1 MKLARRL
8 QAIKPSATLALNA
21 RAKALA
27 AKGEDV
33 VVLAAGEPDFD
44 TPEFVKQAAIDALRS
59 GFTKYTATAGMP
71 ELREA
76 VCRKLEKDNALK
88 FTPDQVVVTA
98 GGKQSLYNAFQA
110 LLDDGDEVIIFSPY
124 WVSYPDMV
132 HLAGG
137 KPVIVPTREEDGYAP
152 DPEAI
157 RKALTPRTRAIVLNS
172 PANPTGAVYS
182 RATLEGI
189 AAAVRDHDCLLI
201 SDDMYEKLLYTGE
214 FLNIGNVAPDL
225 VPRLLVSNGLSKS
238 HAMTGWR
245 LGYAAGPKALI
256 SGMQLV
262 QDQSTSNAS
271 SITQKAALAALNG
284 PTDTITAM
292 VNEYRERRDLFV
304 AGLNAIEG
312 IRCRLPEGAFYAM
325 ADVRALLGRSY
336 KGTVLT
342 TSLQLS
348 EALLNDFLVAAVPGD
363 PFGAPGY
370 IRMSFVTSREVLQ
383 KGLKRLREFVAALQ
397 SV

>member
-27 AKGEDV
+27 ASGKDV

-44 TPEFVKQAAIDALRS
+44 TPEFVKQAAIDALRT

-76 VCRKLEKDNALK
+76 VCRKLERDNGLK
-88 FTPDQVVVTA
+88 YAVDQVVVTA
-98 GGKQSLYNAFQA
+98 GGKQSLYNCFQA
-110 LLDDGDEVIIFSPY
+110 LLDEGDEVIIFAPY

-137 KPVIVPTREEDGYAP
+137 TPVIVPTREEDGYAP
-152 DPEAI
+152 DPAAI
-157 RKALTPRTRAIVLNS
+157 KKALTPRTRAIVLNS

-189 AAAVRDHDCLLI
+189 ADAVRGHDCI
-201 SDDMYEKLLYTGE
+201 IVTDDMYEKLLYTGE
-214 FLNIGNVAPDL
+214 PFLNLGNVAPDL
-225 VPRLLVSNGLSKS
+225 VPRLLLSNGLSKS

-256 SGMQLV
+256 TGMQLV

-304 AGLNAIEG
+304 AGLNAIPG

-325 ADVRALLGRSY
+325 ADVRGLLGKTY
-336 KGTVLT
+336 KGKPLT
-342 TSLQLS
+342 DSLQLS

-383 KGLKRLREFVAALQ
+383 KGLTRLRDFVAALG
-397 SV
+397 

>member
-27 AKGEDV
+27 ASGKDV

-44 TPEFVKQAAIDALRS
+44 TPEFVKQAAIDALRT

-76 VCRKLEKDNALK
+76 VCRKLEKDNGLK
-88 FTPDQVVVTA
+88 YAVDQVVVTA
-98 GGKQSLYNAFQA
+98 GGKQSLYNCFQA
-110 LLDDGDEVIIFSPY
+110 LLDEGDEVIIFAPY

-137 KPVIVPTREEDGYAP
+137 TPVIVPTREEDGYAP
-152 DPEAI
+152 DPAAI
-157 RKALTPRTRAIVLNS
+157 KKALTPRTRAIVLNS

-189 AAAVRDHDCLLI
+189 ADAVRGHDCI
-201 SDDMYEKLLYTGE
+201 IVTDDMYEKLLYTGE
-214 FLNIGNVAPDL
+214 PFLNLGNVAPDL
-225 VPRLLVSNGLSKS
+225 VPRLLLSNGLSKS

-256 SGMQLV
+256 TGMQLV

-304 AGLNAIEG
+304 AGLNAIPG

-325 ADVRALLGRSY
+325 ADVRGLMGKTY
-336 KGTVLT
+336 KGKPLT
-342 TSLQLS
+342 DSLQLS

-383 KGLKRLREFVAALQ
+383 KGLTRLRDFVAALG
-397 SV
+397 

>member
-27 AKGEDV
+27 ASGKDV

-44 TPEFVKQAAIDALRS
+44 TPEFVKQAAIEALRT

-76 VCRKLEKDNALK
+76 VCRKLEKDNGLK
-88 FTPDQVVVTA
+88 YAPEQVVVTA
-98 GGKQSLYNAFQA
+98 GGKQSLYNCFQA
-110 LLDDGDEVIIFSPY
+110 LLDEGDEVIIFAPY

-137 KPVIVPTREEDGYAP
+137 TPVIVPTREEDGYAP
-152 DPEAI
+152 DPAAI
-157 RKALTPRTRAIVLNS
+157 KKALTPRTRAIILNS

-189 AAAVRDHDCLLI
+189 ADAVRGHDCFI
-201 SDDMYEKLLYTGE
+201 VTDDMYEKLLYTGE
-214 FLNIGNVAPDL
+214 PFLNLGNVAPDL

-238 HAMTGWR
+238 YAMTGWR

-304 AGLNAIEG
+304 AGLNAIPG

-325 ADVRALLGRSY
+325 ADVRGLLGKTY
-336 KGTVLT
+336 KGKPLT
-342 TSLQLS
+342 DSLQLS

-383 KGLKRLREFVAALQ
+383 KGLTRLRDFVAALG
-397 SV
+397 

>member
-27 AKGEDV
+27 ASGKDV

-44 TPEFVKQAAIDALRS
+44 TPEFVKQAAIEALRT

-76 VCRKLEKDNALK
+76 VCRKLEKDNGLK
-88 FTPDQVVVTA
+88 YAPDQVVVTA
-98 GGKQSLYNAFQA
+98 GGKQSLYNCFQA
-110 LLDDGDEVIIFSPY
+110 LLDEGDEVIVFAPY

-137 KPVIVPTREEDGYAP
+137 TPVIVPTREEDGYAP
-152 DPEAI
+152 DPAAI
-157 RKALTPRTRAIVLNS
+157 KKALTPRTRAIILNS

-189 AAAVRDHDCLLI
+189 ADAVRGHDCI
-201 SDDMYEKLLYTGE
+201 IVTDDMYEKLLYTE
-214 FLNIGNVAPDL
+214 EPFLNLGNVAPDL

-284 PTDTITAM
+284 PSDTITAM
-292 VNEYRERRDLFV
+292 VNEYRARRDLFV
-304 AGLNAIEG
+304 AGLNAIPG

-325 ADVRALLGRSY
+325 ADVRGLLGKAY
-336 KGTVLT
+336 KGKPLT
-342 TSLQLS
+342 DSLQLS

-383 KGLKRLREFVAALQ
+383 KGLTRLRDFVAALG
-397 SV
+397 

>member
-8 QAIKPSATLALNA
+8 NAIKPSATLALNA

-27 AKGEDV
+27 ASGKDV

-44 TPEFVKQAAIDALRS
+44 TPEFVKQAAIEALRT

-76 VCRKLEKDNALK
+76 VCRKLEKDNGLK
-88 FTPDQVVVTA
+88 YAPDQVVVTA
-98 GGKQSLYNAFQA
+98 GGKQSLYNCFQA
-110 LLDDGDEVIIFSPY
+110 LLDEGDEVIVFAPY

-137 KPVIVPTREEDGYAP
+137 TPVIVPTREEDGYAP
-152 DPEAI
+152 DPAAI
-157 RKALTPRTRAIVLNS
+157 KRALTPRTRAIVLNS

-189 AAAVRDHDCLLI
+189 ADAVRGHDCILVT
-201 SDDMYEKLLYTGE
+201 DDMYEKLLYTGQP

-304 AGLNAIEG
+304 AGLNAIPG

-325 ADVRALLGRSY
+325 ADVRALLGRTY
-336 KGTVLT
+336 KGKPLT
-342 TSLQLS
+342 DSLQLS
-348 EALLNDFLVAAVPGD
+348 ETLLNDFLVAAVPGD

-383 KGLKRLREFVAALQ
+383 KGLTRLRDFVAALG
-397 SV
+397 

>member
-27 AKGEDV
+27 AGGKDV

-44 TPEFVKQAAIDALRS
+44 TPEFVKQAAIDALRT

-76 VCRKLEKDNALK
+76 VCRKLEKDNGLK
-88 FTPDQVVVTA
+88 YAVDQVVVTA
-98 GGKQSLYNAFQA
+98 GGKQSLYNCFQA
-110 LLDDGDEVIIFSPY
+110 LLDEGDEVIIFAPY

-137 KPVIVPTREEDGYAP
+137 TPVIVPTREEDGYAP
-152 DPEAI
+152 DPAAI
-157 RKALTPRTRAIVLNS
+157 KKALTPRTRAIVLNS

-189 AAAVRDHDCLLI
+189 ADAVRGHDCI
-201 SDDMYEKLLYTGE
+201 IVTDDMYEKLLYTGE
-214 FLNIGNVAPDL
+214 PFLNLGNVAPDL

-304 AGLNAIEG
+304 AGLNAIPG
-312 IRCRLPEGAFYAM
+312 VRCRLPEGAFYAM
-325 ADVRALLGRSY
+325 ADVRGLLGRPY
-336 KGTVLT
+336 KGKPLT
-342 TSLQLS
+342 DSLQLS

-370 IRMSFVTSREVLQ
+370 LRMSFVTSREVLQ
-383 KGLKRLREFVAALQ
+383 KGLTRLRDFVAALG
-397 SV
+397 

>member
-27 AKGEDV
+27 ASGKDV

-44 TPEFVKQAAIDALRS
+44 TPEFVKQAAIDALRT

-76 VCRKLEKDNALK
+76 VCRKLEKDNGLK
-88 FTPDQVVVTA
+88 YAPDQVVVTA
-98 GGKQSLYNAFQA
+98 GGKQSLYNCFQA
-110 LLDDGDEVIIFSPY
+110 LLDEGDEVIVFAPY

-137 KPVIVPTREEDGYAP
+137 TPVIVPTREEDGYAP
-152 DPEAI
+152 DPAAI
-157 RKALTPRTRAIVLNS
+157 KKALTPRTRAIILNS

-189 AAAVRDHDCLLI
+189 ADAVRGHDCI
-201 SDDMYEKLLYTGE
+201 IVTDDMYEKLLYTGE
-214 FLNIGNVAPDL
+214 PFLNLGNVAPDL

-284 PTDTITAM
+284 PSDTITAM
-292 VNEYRERRDLFV
+292 VNEYRARRDLFV
-304 AGLNAIEG
+304 AGLNAIPG

-325 ADVRALLGRSY
+325 ADVRGLLGRTY
-336 KGTVLT
+336 QGKPLT
-342 TSLQLS
+342 DSLQLS

-383 KGLKRLREFVAALQ
+383 KGLTRLRDFVAAL
-397 SV
+397 S

>member
-27 AKGEDV
+27 ASGKDV

-44 TPEFVKQAAIDALRS
+44 TPEFVKQAAIDALRT

-76 VCRKLEKDNALK
+76 VCRKLEKDNGLK
-88 FTPDQVVVTA
+88 YAQEQVVVTA
-98 GGKQSLYNAFQA
+98 GGKQSLYNCFQA
-110 LLDDGDEVIIFSPY
+110 LLDEGDEVIIFAPY

-137 KPVIVPTREEDGYAP
+137 TPVIVPTREEDGYAP
-152 DPEAI
+152 DPAAI
-157 RKALTPRTRAIVLNS
+157 KKALTPRTRAIILNS

-189 AAAVRDHDCLLI
+189 ADAVRGHDCLI
-201 SDDMYEKLLYTGE
+201 VSDDMYEKLLYTGE
-214 FLNIGNVAPDL
+214 PFLNLGNVAPDL
-225 VPRLLVSNGLSKS
+225 VPRLLLSNGLSKS

-284 PTDTITAM
+284 PSDTITAM

-304 AGLNAIEG
+304 AGLNAIPG

-325 ADVRALLGRSY
+325 ADVRGLLGKSY
-336 KGTVLT
+336 KGKPLT
-342 TSLQLS
+342 DSLQLS

-383 KGLKRLREFVAALQ
+383 KGLTRLRDFTAALG
-397 SV
+397 

>member
-27 AKGEDV
+27 ASGKDV

-44 TPEFVKQAAIDALRS
+44 TPEFVKQAAIEALRA

-76 VCRKLEKDNALK
+76 VCRKLEKDNDLK
-88 FTPDQVVVTA
+88 YAPDQVVVTA
-98 GGKQSLYNAFQA
+98 GGKQSLYNCFQA
-110 LLDDGDEVIIFSPY
+110 LLDEGDEVIIFAPY

-137 KPVIVPTREEDGYAP
+137 TPVIVPTREEDGYAP
-152 DPEAI
+152 DPAAI
-157 RKALTPRTRAIVLNS
+157 KKALTPRTRAIILNS

-189 AAAVRDHDCLLI
+189 ADAVRGHDCLI
-201 SDDMYEKLLYTGE
+201 VTDDMYEKLLYTGE
-214 FLNIGNVAPDL
+214 PFLNLGNVAPDL

-271 SITQKAALAALNG
+271 SITQKAALAALSG
-284 PTDTITAM
+284 PSDTITAM

-304 AGLNAIEG
+304 AGLNAIPG
-312 IRCRLPEGAFYAM
+312 IRCRMPEGAFYAM
-325 ADVRALLGRSY
+325 ADVRGLLGKTY
-336 KGTVLT
+336 KGKPLT
-342 TSLQLS
+342 DSLQLS

-383 KGLKRLREFVAALQ
+383 KGLTRLRDFTAALG
-397 SV
+397 

>member
-27 AKGEDV
+27 ASGKDV

-44 TPEFVKQAAIDALRS
+44 TPEFVKQAAIDALRT

-76 VCRKLEKDNALK
+76 VCRKLEKDNGLK
-88 FTPDQVVVTA
+88 YAPDQVVVTA
-98 GGKQSLYNAFQA
+98 GGKQSLYNCFQA
-110 LLDDGDEVIIFSPY
+110 LLDEGDEVIVFAPY

-137 KPVIVPTREEDGYAP
+137 TPVIVPTREEDGYAP
-152 DPEAI
+152 DPAAI
-157 RKALTPRTRAIVLNS
+157 KKALTPRTRAIILNS

-189 AAAVRDHDCLLI
+189 ADAVRGHDCFI
-201 SDDMYEKLLYTGE
+201 VTDDMYEKLLYTGE
-214 FLNIGNVAPDL
+214 PFLNLGNVAPDL

-304 AGLNAIEG
+304 AGLNAIPG

-325 ADVRALLGRSY
+325 ADVRGLLGKTY
-336 KGTVLT
+336 KGKPLT
-342 TSLQLS
+342 DSLQLS

-383 KGLKRLREFVAALQ
+383 KGLTRLRDFVAALG
-397 SV
+397 

>member
-8 QAIKPSATLALNA
+8 NAIKPSATLALNA

-27 AKGEDV
+27 ASGKDV

-44 TPEFVKQAAIDALRS
+44 TPEFVKQAAIDALRT

-76 VCRKLEKDNALK
+76 VCRKLEKDNGLK
-88 FTPDQVVVTA
+88 YAPDQVVVTA
-98 GGKQSLYNAFQA
+98 GGKQSLYNCFQA
-110 LLDDGDEVIIFSPY
+110 LLDEGDEVIIFAPY

-137 KPVIVPTREEDGYAP
+137 TPVIVPTREEDGYAP
-152 DPEAI
+152 DPAAI
-157 RKALTPRTRAIVLNS
+157 KKALTPRTRAIVLNS

-189 AAAVRDHDCLLI
+189 ADAVRGHDCMLVT
-201 SDDMYEKLLYTGE
+201 DDMYEKLLYTGQP

-238 HAMTGWR
+238 YAMTGWR

-292 VNEYRERRDLFV
+292 VNEYRERRDLFI
-304 AGLNAIEG
+304 AGLNAIPG

-325 ADVRALLGRSY
+325 ADVRALLGKTY
-336 KGTVLT
+336 KGKPLT
-342 TSLQLS
+342 DSLQLS

-383 KGLKRLREFVAALQ
+383 KGLTRLRDFVAALG
-397 SV
+397 

>member
-8 QAIKPSATLALNA
+8 NAIKPSATLALNA

-27 AKGEDV
+27 ASGKDV
-33 VVLAAGEPDFD
+33 VVLAAGEPDYD
-44 TPEFVKQAAIDALRS
+44 TPEFVKQAAIDAIRT

-76 VCRKLEKDNALK
+76 ICRKLEKDNGLK
-88 FTPDQVVVTA
+88 YAADQVVVTA
-98 GGKQSLYNAFQA
+98 GGKQSLYNCFQA
-110 LLDDGDEVIIFSPY
+110 LLDEGDEVLVFAPY

-137 KPVIVPTREEDGYAP
+137 TPVIVPTREEDGYAP
-152 DPEAI
+152 DPAAI
-157 RKALTPRTRAIVLNS
+157 KKALTPRTRALILNS

-189 AAAVRDHDCLLI
+189 ADAVRGHDCLI
-201 SDDMYEKLLYTGE
+201 VTDDMYEKLLYTE
-214 FLNIGNVAPDL
+214 EPFLNLGNVAPDL

-238 HAMTGWR
+238 YAMTGWR

-256 SGMQLV
+256 AGMQLV

-284 PTDTITAM
+284 PSDTITAM
-292 VNEYRERRDLFV
+292 VREYRARRDLFV
-304 AGLNAIEG
+304 EGLNAIPG

-325 ADVRALLGRSY
+325 ADVRGLLGRSY
-336 KGTVLT
+336 KGQPLKD
-342 TSLQLS
+342 SLQLS

-383 KGLKRLREFVAALQ
+383 KGLARLRDFAAALG
-397 SV
+397 

>member
-27 AKGEDV
+27 ASGKDV

-76 VCRKLEKDNALK
+76 VCRKLEKDNGLK
-88 FTPDQVVVTA
+88 YAPDQVVVTA
-98 GGKQSLYNAFQA
+98 GGKQSLYNCFQA
-110 LLDDGDEVIIFSPY
+110 LLDEGDEVIIFAPY

-137 KPVIVPTREEDGYAP
+137 TPVIVPTREEDGYAP
-152 DPEAI
+152 DPAAI
-157 RKALTPRTRAIVLNS
+157 KKALTPRTRAIVLNS

-189 AAAVRDHDCLLI
+189 ADAVRGHDCMLVT
-201 SDDMYEKLLYTGE
+201 DDMYEKLLYTGE
-214 FLNIGNVAPDL
+214 PFLNIGNVAPDL

-238 HAMTGWR
+238 YAMTGWR

-292 VNEYRERRDLFV
+292 VNEYRARRDLFV
-304 AGLNAIEG
+304 AGLNAIPG

-325 ADVRALLGRSY
+325 ADVRGLLGKTY
-336 KGTVLT
+336 KGKPLT
-342 TSLQLS
+342 DSLQLS

-383 KGLKRLREFVAALQ
+383 KGLARLRDFVAALG
-397 SV
+397 

>member
-27 AKGEDV
+27 ASGKDV

-44 TPEFVKQAAIDALRS
+44 TPEFVKQAAIDALRT

-76 VCRKLEKDNALK
+76 VCRKLEKDNGLK
-88 FTPDQVVVTA
+88 YAPDQVVVTA
-98 GGKQSLYNAFQA
+98 GGKQSLYNCFQA
-110 LLDDGDEVIIFSPY
+110 LLDEGDEVIIFAPY

-137 KPVIVPTREEDGYAP
+137 TPVIVPTREEDGYAP
-152 DPEAI
+152 DPAAI
-157 RKALTPRTRAIVLNS
+157 KKALTPRTRAIILNS

-189 AAAVRDHDCLLI
+189 ADAVRGHDCLI
-201 SDDMYEKLLYTGE
+201 VSDDMYEKLLYTGE
-214 FLNIGNVAPDL
+214 PFLNLGNVAPDL
-225 VPRLLVSNGLSKS
+225 VPRLLLSNGLSKS

-284 PTDTITAM
+284 PSDTITAM

-304 AGLNAIEG
+304 AGLNAIPG

-325 ADVRALLGRSY
+325 ADVRGLLGKTY
-336 KGTVLT
+336 KGKPLT
-342 TSLQLS
+342 DSLQLS

-383 KGLKRLREFVAALQ
+383 KGLTRLRDFTAALG
-397 SV
+397 

>member
-27 AKGEDV
+27 ASGKDV

-76 VCRKLEKDNALK
+76 VCRKLEKDNGLK
-88 FTPDQVVVTA
+88 YAPDQVVVTA
-98 GGKQSLYNAFQA
+98 GGKQSLYNCFQA
-110 LLDDGDEVIIFSPY
+110 LLDEGDEVIIFAPY

-137 KPVIVPTREEDGYAP
+137 TPVIVPTREEDGYAP
-152 DPEAI
+152 DPAAI
-157 RKALTPRTRAIVLNS
+157 KKALTPRTRAIVLNS

-189 AAAVRDHDCLLI
+189 ADAVRGHDCILVT
-201 SDDMYEKLLYTGE
+201 DDMYEKLLYTQE
-214 FLNIGNVAPDL
+214 PFLNIGNVAPDL

-238 HAMTGWR
+238 YAMTGWR

-304 AGLNAIEG
+304 AGLNAIPG

-325 ADVRALLGRSY
+325 ADVRGLMGKSY
-336 KGTVLT
+336 KGKPLT
-342 TSLQLS
+342 DSLQMS

-383 KGLKRLREFVAALQ
+383 KGLTRLRDFVAALG
-397 SV
+397 

>member
-8 QAIKPSATLALNA
+8 NAIKPSATLALNA

-27 AKGEDV
+27 ASGKDV

-44 TPEFVKQAAIDALRS
+44 TPEFVKQAAIEALRT

-76 VCRKLEKDNALK
+76 ICRKLEKDNGLK
-88 FTPDQVVVTA
+88 YAADQVVVTA
-98 GGKQSLYNAFQA
+98 GGKQSLYNCFQA
-110 LLDDGDEVIIFSPY
+110 LLDEGDEVIVFAPY

-137 KPVIVPTREEDGYAP
+137 TPVIVPTREEDGYAP
-152 DPEAI
+152 DPAAI
-157 RKALTPRTRAIVLNS
+157 KKALTPRTRAIVLNS

-189 AAAVRDHDCLLI
+189 ADAVRGHDCMLVT
-201 SDDMYEKLLYTGE
+201 DDMYEKLLYTGE
-214 FLNIGNVAPDL
+214 PFLNIGNVAPDL

-238 HAMTGWR
+238 YAMTGWR

-271 SITQKAALAALNG
+271 SITQKAALAALTG

-304 AGLNAIEG
+304 AGLNAIPG

-325 ADVRALLGRSY
+325 ADVRALLGRTY
-336 KGTVLT
+336 KGKPLT
-342 TSLQLS
+342 DSLQLS

-383 KGLKRLREFVAALQ
+383 KGLTRLRDFVAALG
-397 SV
+397 

>member
-27 AKGEDV
+27 ASGKDV

-44 TPEFVKQAAIDALRS
+44 TPEFVKQAAIDALRT

-76 VCRKLEKDNALK
+76 VCRKLEKDNGLK
-88 FTPDQVVVTA
+88 YAPDQVVVTA
-98 GGKQSLYNAFQA
+98 GGKQSLYNCFQA
-110 LLDDGDEVIIFSPY
+110 LLDEGDEVIIFAPY

-137 KPVIVPTREEDGYAP
+137 TPVIVPTREEDGYAP
-152 DPEAI
+152 DPAAI
-157 RKALTPRTRAIVLNS
+157 KKALTPRTRAIVLNS

-189 AAAVRDHDCLLI
+189 ADAVRGHDCLLVT
-201 SDDMYEKLLYTGE
+201 DDMYEKLLYTKE
-214 FLNIGNVAPDL
+214 PFLNIGNVAPDL
-225 VPRLLVSNGLSKS
+225 LPRLLVSNGLSKS
-238 HAMTGWR
+238 YAMTGWR

-284 PTDTITAM
+284 PSDTITAM

-304 AGLNAIEG
+304 AGLNAIPG

-325 ADVRALLGRSY
+325 ADVRALLGRTY
-336 KGTVLT
+336 KGKPLT
-342 TSLQLS
+342 DSLQLS

-383 KGLKRLREFVAALQ
+383 KGLTRLRDFVAALG
-397 SV
+397 

>member
-27 AKGEDV
+27 AGGKDV

-76 VCRKLEKDNALK
+76 VCRKLERDNGLK
-88 FTPDQVVVTA
+88 YAPDQVVVTA
-98 GGKQSLYNAFQA
+98 GGKQSLYNCFQA
-110 LLDDGDEVIIFSPY
+110 LLDEGDEVIIFAPY

-137 KPVIVPTREEDGYAP
+137 TPVIVPTREEDGYAP
-152 DPEAI
+152 DPAAI
-157 RKALTPRTRAIVLNS
+157 KKALTPRTRAIVLNS

-189 AAAVRDHDCLLI
+189 ADAVRGHDCMLVT
-201 SDDMYEKLLYTGE
+201 DDMYEKLLYTGE
-214 FLNIGNVAPDL
+214 PFLNIGNVAPDL

-238 HAMTGWR
+238 YAMTGWR

-304 AGLNAIEG
+304 AGLNAIPG

-325 ADVRALLGRSY
+325 ADVRGLLGKTY
-336 KGTVLT
+336 KGKPLT
-342 TSLQLS
+342 DSLQLS

-383 KGLKRLREFVAALQ
+383 KGLARLRDFVAALG
-397 SV
+397 